1 MRVLIL
7 LLICAL
13 PLAIQAQDARL
24 AQQYYRNG
32 EYEKAA
38 VLYEQLFQSNEKN
51 DFYMDRYV
59 ECLLSLEDYDSAE
72 KVIKRQLRREPDNVK
87 LFVTYGKL
95 YERQFKDDEA
105 QKQYRKAIDNLPRDR
120 FAVIKLANAFSS
132 LTKYD
137 LAIETYEKG
146 AQLLKDD
153 QIFAYYLADLYRRKG
168 DSEKMI
174 KYYLNSLEANPSRLE
189 NLQTIFQRYLSEE
202 DFLELQK
209 QLYTRIQES
218 DDAAYY
224 PELLAW
230 VFIQRKDYKSAFR
243 QVRALDRRF
252 RENGGRVYQLAQ
264 IAANDKDYDAAI
276 EAYDY
281 IVESKG
287 ANSTFYI
294 DAKRESLQARRDK
307 IVEGY
312 DYTQQD
318 LLELEKQYENFLQE
332 FGRSK
337 ITASIVLE
345 LAKLQALHLNQLDN
359 AISLLKEIL
368 EFPNVD
374 PGLEAVAKL
383 NLGDYYLMNG
393 EVWEA
398 TLLYSQ
404 VDKAFKEDMLGHEAR
419 YRNAKL
425 SYYSGDFQWA
435 QAQFDVLKASTS
447 KLIAN
452 DALDLSV
459 FIMDNLGLDST
470 VAALNLYAKADL
482 LVFQNQFDEAFL
494 KLDTLLYD
502 YPEHS
507 LEDDVLY
514 LKAKIYQKQ
523 REFEQAAEAL
533 KRIIDKHPEEI
544 RADNAIFQL
553 GELYELHLGDIE
565 KAKTL
570 YETLFIDYSGSTY
583 AVEARKR
590 YRRLRG
596 DDV

>member
-1 MRVLIL
+1 MRILIL
-7 LLICAL
+7 LSICLI
-13 PLAIQAQDARL
+13 PLFTQAQDARL

-38 VLYEQLFQSNEKN
+38 VLYEQLFQSNENN
-51 DFYMDRYV
+51 DFYFDRYV
-59 ECLLSLEDYDSAE
+59 ECLLSLEDYDNAE

-87 LFVTYGKL
+87 LYVTYGKL
-95 YERQFKDDEA
+95 YERQFEDEQA

-120 FAVIKLANAFSS
+120 FTVIKLANAFSS

-209 QLYTRIQES
+209 QLYTRIQEN
-218 DDAAYY
+218 DDAAFY

-230 VFIQRKDYKSAFR
+230 VFIQRKDYKNAFR
-243 QVRALDRRF
+243 QVRALDRRL

-281 IVESKG
+281 IVDSKG

-294 DAKRESLQARRDK
+294 DAKRESLRARRNK

-312 DYTQQD
+312 DYTQED
-318 LLELEKQYENFLQE
+318 LLELERQYEGFLQE

-337 ITASIVLE
+337 ITAGIILE
-345 LAKLQALHLNQLDN
+345 LAKLEALHLNNLDK
-359 AISLLKEIL
+359 AIALLQEIL

-374 PGLEAVAKL
+374 PNLEAVAKL

-393 EVWEA
+393 EIWEA

-404 VDKAFKEDMLGHEAR
+404 VDKAFKEDVLGHEAR

-425 SYYSGDFQWA
+425 SYYNGDFQWA

-482 LVFQNQFDEAFL
+482 LVFQNQFDQAFL
-494 KLDTLLYD
+494 KLDTLLNEF
-502 YPEHS
+502 PEHS

-514 LKAKIYQKQ
+514 LKAKIYKKK
-523 REFEQAAEAL
+523 RAFDIAAEML
-533 KRIIDKHPEEI
+533 QTIIDKHPDEI
-544 RADNAIFQL
+544 RADNAIF
-553 GELYELHLGDIE
+553 ELAEIYELHLGDIE
-565 KAKTL
+565 KAKML
-570 YETLFIDYSGSTY
+570 YETLFIDYSGSTF

>member
-1 MRVLIL
+1 MRILIL
-7 LLICAL
+7 LSICAL
-13 PLAIQAQDARL
+13 PLFVQAQDARL

-38 VLYEQLFQSNEKN
+38 VLYEQLFQSNENN
-51 DFYMDRYV
+51 DFYFDRYV
-59 ECLLSLEDYDSAE
+59 ECLLSLEDYDNAE
-72 KVIKRQLRREPDNVK
+72 KVVKRQLRRQPDNVK
-87 LFVTYGKL
+87 LYVTYGKL
-95 YERQFKDDEA
+95 YERQFEDEEA

-137 LAIETYEKG
+137 LAIEAYEKG
-146 AQLLKDD
+146 TQLLKDD

-209 QLYTRIQES
+209 QLYTRIQEN
-218 DDAAYY
+218 DNAAYY

-230 VFIQRKDYKSAFR
+230 VFIQRKDYKNAFR
-243 QVRALDRRF
+243 QVRALDRRL

-264 IAANDKDYDAAI
+264 IAANDKDYNAAI

-281 IVESKG
+281 IVDSKG
-287 ANSTFYI
+287 SNSTFYI
-294 DAKRESLQARRDK
+294 DAKRESLRARRNK

-312 DYTQQD
+312 EFTRED
-318 LLELEKQYENFLQE
+318 LMELEQQYEGFLQE

-337 ITASIVLE
+337 ITASIILE
-345 LAKLQALHLNQLDN
+345 LAKLEALHLNNLN
-359 AISLLKEIL
+359 KATELLQEIL

-374 PGLEAVAKL
+374 PNLEAIAKL
-383 NLGDYYLMNG
+383 NLGDYYLMDG
-393 EVWEA
+393 EIWEA

-404 VDKAFKEDMLGHEAR
+404 VDKAFKEDVLGHEAR

-425 SYYSGDFQWA
+425 SYYNGDFQWA

-482 LVFQNQFDEAFL
+482 LVFQNQFDQAFL
-494 KLDTLLYD
+494 KLDTLLNEF
-502 YPEHS
+502 PEHS

-514 LKAKIYQKQ
+514 LKAKIYKKK
-523 REFEQAAEAL
+523 RAFDTAAEML
-533 KRIIDKHPEEI
+533 QTIIDKHPDEI
-544 RADNAIFQL
+544 RADNAIFEL
-553 GELYELHLGDIE
+553 AELYELHLGDIE
-565 KAKTL
+565 KAKML
-570 YETLFIDYSGSTY
+570 YETLFIDYSGSTF

>member
-13 PLAIQAQDARL
+13 PLAVQAQDARL

-38 VLYEQLFQSNEKN
+38 VLYEQLFQSNENN
-51 DFYMDRYV
+51 DFYLDRYV
-59 ECLLSLEDYDSAE
+59 ECLLSLEDYNGAE

-202 DFLELQK
+202 DFFELQK

-359 AISLLKEIL
+359 AISLLQEIL

-470 VAALNLYAKADL
+470 VAALNLYAEADL

-494 KLDTLLYD
+494 KLDTLLYE
-502 YPEHS
+502 YPEHA